1 MSSFP
6 RRAAVL
12 AALLSASLVA
22 ACGGDSAPA
31 SAAAA
36 DPSAAAAPAAVSA
49 PATVSAPAPPAGA
62 TPAGATPAVLAS
74 QQVVVYKTPTCG
86 CCKAWVDHLRANGFD
101 VVERDSA
108 DLAPVKAAHGVPG
121 ALESCH
127 TAVVDGYVIE
137 GHVPADLVAKLLAER
152 PEVAGLAVPGM
163 PAGSPGMEGPYKEA
177 YDVLAFQKDGRT
189 TVYARR

>member
-1 MSSFP
+1 MSPFP
-6 RRAAVL
+6 HRTAALVI
-12 AALLSASLVA
+12 LLSASLLA
-22 ACGGDSAPA
+22 ACAGESAPA

-36 DPSAAAAPAAVSA
+36 DRSAAPAAPD
-49 PATVSAPAPPAGA
+49 PAAVPAP
-62 TPAGATPAVLAS
+62 PAGATPAVLAS
-74 QQVVVYKTPTCG
+74 QPVIVYKTPTCG

>member
-36 DPSAAAAPAAVSA
+36 DPSAAAAPAAVST
-49 PATVSAPAPPAGA
+49 PATVSASAP
-62 TPAGATPAVLAS
+62 PAGATPAVLAS

-108 DLAPVKAAHGVPG
+108 DLAPVKVAHGVPG